1 MTETESILRVEAV
14 SKRFGAVQALSAVSL
29 TLRGGEVLA
38 LVGENGAGK
47 STLTRIVEGV
57 FPPDTGTLYLD
68 GRETAFGSPAEAHA
82 AGIRVIHQ
90 EPEIIPEVTVGEN
103 IFPGALPQRFGG
115 LLDRSA
121 LRARTREMLRLF
133 GMAAHLSPDQMCAGL
148 GPAQRQMIEI
158 MRAVHAGGRV
168 IAFDEPTSSLTGDET
183 ERLFQVIRR
192 LRDDGVAV
200 VYISHR
206 LTEVVDLA
214 DRVAV
219 LRDGRLVDVSPI
231 ADTDEDTIIRNMVGR
246 DLTDMFPNRAPS
258 RRETVLSVRELTT
271 AHVTDVSL
279 ELRAGEV
286 LGIGG
291 LVGAGRSELA
301 KGLFGF
307 HRRLS
312 GTVEVAG
319 QAIPPGQP
327 GKAIMAGL
335 GFAPEDR
342 KDEAL
347 LLMRSI
353 LDNVTL
359 CVPDRVSRFG
369 LFDRRKAEDIV
380 GDIAGRLAIK
390 APSLD
395 TPVSA
400 LSGGNQQKVVLAR
413 WLARAPKVL
422 ILDEPTRGIDVGA
435 KSEIYN
441 LIADLTRQGL
451 GIIVISSEMQE
462 LLGLADRILV
472 MAEGRVTARLEGDA
486 INEDAILRAA
496 MPESHK
502 PTAGATFDQERT
514 AI

>member
-1 MTETESILRVEAV
+1 MTSQDVLRVESV
-14 SKRFGAVQALSAVSL
+14 SKRFGAVQALLEVSL
-29 TLRGGEVLA
+29 DMRGGEVLA

-47 STLTRIVEGV
+47 STLTRIVEGI
-57 FPPDTGTLYLD
+57 FPPDSGTVLLD
-68 GRETAFGSPAEAHA
+68 GRPVAFEGPAEAHA

-103 IFPGALPQRFGG
+103 IFPGALPRRAGF
-115 LLDRSA
+115 LLDRAA
-121 LRARTREMLRLF
+121 LRARTREMLELF
-133 GMAAHLSPDQMCAGL
+133 GMAGDLSPDQLCVGL

-168 IAFDEPTSSLTGDET
+168 IAFDEPTSSLTGEET
-183 ERLFQVIRR
+183 ERLFRVIRR
-192 LRDDGVAV
+192 LRAEGVAV

-206 LTEVVDLA
+206 LAEVVELA

-231 ADTDEDTIIRNMVGR
+231 ADTHEDDIIRNMVGR
-246 DLTDMFPNRAPS
+246 ELTDMFPRRAPPGG
-258 RRETVLSVRELTT
+258 ETVLTVRGMTT
-271 AHVTDVSL
+271 AHVTDISL
-279 ELRAGEV
+279 DLHAGEV

-301 KGLFGF
+301 KGIFGF
-307 HRRLS
+307 HARTA

-319 QAIPPGQP
+319 KPVPAGQP
-327 GKAIMAGL
+327 GDAIMAGL

-347 LLMRSI
+347 LLLRSI

-369 LFDRRKAEDIV
+369 LFDRRKAEGIV

-441 LIADLTRQGL
+441 LIADLTRRGL

-472 MAEGRVTARLEGDA
+472 MAEGRITARLEGEA
-486 INEDAILRAA
+486 MSEDAILRAA
-496 MPESHK
+496 MPGG
-502 PTAGATFDQERT
+502 PAPGQGAPSPHERRVS
-514 AI
+514 

>member
-1 MTETESILRVEAV
+1 MTDFPVLSVERV
-14 SKRFGAVQALSAVSL
+14 SKAFGVVQALSDVSL
-29 TLRGGEVLA
+29 DLRAGEVLA

-47 STLTRIVEGV
+47 STLTRIIEGV
-57 FPPDTGTLYLD
+57 FPPDSGQLKLA
-68 GRETAFGSPAEAHA
+68 GRKTAFEGPAAAHA

-103 IFPGALPQRFGG
+103 IFPGALPRRAG
-115 LLDRSA
+115 LFLDRAA
-121 LRARTREMLRLF
+121 LNARTREILDVF
-133 GMAAHLSPDQMCAGL
+133 GMTGDLSPDQLCVGL

-168 IAFDEPTSSLTGDET
+168 IAFDEPTSSLTGEET
-183 ERLFQVIRR
+183 DRLFRVIRR
-192 LRDDGVAV
+192 LREEGVAV

-206 LTEVVDLA
+206 LAEVVELA

-231 ADTDEDTIIRNMVGR
+231 AETQEDDIIRNMVGR
-246 DLTDMFPNRAPS
+246 ELTDMFPRRAAPGS
-258 RRETVLSVRELTT
+258 DTVLTVRGMTT
-271 AHVTDVSL
+271 AHVSDISLDV
-279 ELRAGEV
+279 RAGEV

-301 KGLFGF
+301 KGIFGF
-307 HRRLS
+307 HARTA

-319 QAIPPGQP
+319 KPVPPGQP
-327 GKAIMAGL
+327 GDAIMAGL

-347 LLMRSI
+347 LLLRSI
-353 LDNVTL
+353 LDNATL

-369 LFDRRKAEDIV
+369 LFDRRKAESIV
-380 GDIAGRLAIK
+380 GDIASRLAIK

-435 KSEIYN
+435 KSEIYS
-441 LIADLTRQGL
+441 LIADLTRRGL
-451 GIIVISSEMQE
+451 GIVVISSEMQE

-472 MAEGRVTARLEGDA
+472 MAGGRITAHLQGEDMT
-486 INEDAILRAA
+486 EDAILRAA
-496 MPESHK
+496 MP
-502 PTAGATFDQERT
+502 GARAPGPGAPSKDERR
-514 AI
+514 AS